1 MISGRRRSITAG
13 GDGEGT
19 PNSSAERTTTILRR
33 RSGGRRATTHRQGLE
48 LQRSINQGQ
57 PLGQNYNI
65 SGEGNISNNEDATSR
80 IATNHRSDSR
90 QNTMNYIE
98 IKQIIERRITLNK
111 KKKNNR

>member
-65 SGEGNISNNEDATSR
+65 SGVANFFLICFFIR
-80 IATNHRSDSR
+80 K
-90 QNTMNYIE
+90 
-98 IKQIIERRITLNK
+98 KQFIIITIHINGHSKDLK
-111 KKKNNR
+111 EKHI